1 MSPLSR
7 PSGAALFAL
16 AAVAGCASSKPA
28 TAPAPAAVALSV
40 ADAITATTPD
50 SVSQL
55 LRGVAPGAPRVRSDR
70 SVLSRDEIRATQ
82 FPNMYDVVLSLRG
95 NWVRIRTADSF
106 GTSSV
111 LQVYLD
117 QQRLSG
123 GVDELRQMNPTNV
136 ESVRFFDPIAASAR
150 WGLDHGAGAL
160 LITTSKR

>member
-1 MSPLSR
+1 VTGP
-7 PSGAALFAL
+7 
-16 AAVAGCASSKPA
+16 V
-28 TAPAPAAVALSV
+28 
-40 ADAITATTPD
+40 TATTPD

-82 FPNMYDVVLSLRG
+82 FPNMYDVVRSLRG
-95 NWVRIRTADSF
+95 NWVRIRTAESF
-106 GTSSV
+106 GTSSA

-117 QQRLSG
+117 QQRLTG